1 MVQALIC
8 TQDWLRRSTPINIEE
23 DVEELTKLEE
33 ELIAEHND
41 AKAMEKAAKS
51 KSVTKPSSDAISHD

>member
-8 TQDWLRRSTPINIEE
+8 TQDWLRRSTLINIEE

-33 ELIAEHND
+33 GKLVYFFVN
-41 AKAMEKAAKS
+41 MF
-51 KSVTKPSSDAISHD
+51 